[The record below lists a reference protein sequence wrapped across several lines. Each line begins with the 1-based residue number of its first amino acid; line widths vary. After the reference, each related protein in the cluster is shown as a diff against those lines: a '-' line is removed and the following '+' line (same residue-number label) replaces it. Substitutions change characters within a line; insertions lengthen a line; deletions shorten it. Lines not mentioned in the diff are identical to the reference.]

1 MNEVQGVNNYQF
13 KTNNLNNVVNFKAGG
28 TNLST
33 NTVSPQDTFEK
44 EIQKQRKKAE
54 NDRKLN
60 QAVQIGV
67 LGTLLASVGLTA
79 YLYFGKGT
87 PKTVFNK
94 ISDKMPSL
102 TDDCVN
108 PKVKATIER
117 FVNILKVPKEV
128 ADYTK
133 AAPPRFMI
141 IHGPTGTG
149 KTFSA
154 QLVAKELNAKYG
166 EVQFSDLSSEYVG
179 KTAVNISKKFK
190 EIKKMVNKNP
200 KEQHVLVFNE
210 MDSLL
215 NNVNKLGSNNQ
226 HLGQNRTAFLN
237 GLDSVK
243 DCKNL
248 TIIGTTNVKPESGN
262 MDSASIGRAV
272 IMELG
277 LPVKNEAA
285 SAFAFQLSRF
295 GGTDNLRNDKE
306 ALEKFAQQI
315 VDKKG
320 SNRDIEKI
328 VETATSDFTIDIG
341 NKTNATSEQ
350 MTADYIQ
357 RAIDK
362 KEVWASGIDDSANGG
377 NIIPQINDSLIAK
390 FWEFIA
396 KQQGAI

>member
-1 MNEVQGVNNYQF
+1 MNEVQGVTTYPQSTNYQSKVSF
-13 KTNNLNNVVNFKAGG
+13 RANGTTASLN
-28 TNLST
+28 S
-33 NTVSPQDTFEK
+33 VSQEDTFEK
-44 EIQKQRKKAE
+44 EIKKQRKKAE

-60 QAVQIGV
+60 HAVQIGI
-67 LGTLLASVGLTA
+67 LGTLFASLGLTA
-79 YLYFGKGT
+79 YLYLGKG
-87 PKTVFNK
+87 PAKTVFKK
-94 ISDKMPSL
+94 ISNKMPSL
-102 TDDCVN
+102 NDDCVN
-108 PKVKATIER
+108 PKVKETIER

-128 ADYTK
+128 AEYTK

-154 QLVAKELNAKYG
+154 QMVAKELDAKYA

-190 EIKKMVNKNP
+190 EIKKIVEKNP

-215 NNVNKLGSNNQ
+215 NNVNKLDSNNQ

-341 NKTNATSEQ
+341 SKTNATSEQ

-362 KEVWASGIDDSANGG
+362 KEVWASGIDDSANGE
-377 NIIPQINDSLIAK
+377 NILPQINNSILAK